1 MLNEIK
7 LVGYIGEG
15 ASSSQVVK
23 AQLARMD
30 QTQPLYVHID
40 SDGGS
45 VTEGF
50 RMHDS
55 FAAYPG
61 PKKAIIEPTAFSIA
75 SYIATA
81 FDEVEIVENGYVMIH
96 RPMLDIE
103 SANADEL
110 QANSEMVAKMDATLV
125 AAYARKTG
133 MSAELVKEL
142 MAKETYLNAEE
153 AVKYGFASSIVK
165 RAVPK
170 MNLSNKVPHFVYAA
184 LTPPVSSEEITMSQ
198 TPVAATIEEIEA
210 AFPKLKAATVLAC
223 IKKKMPIASVAQAA
237 VEEMMAENAAL
248 QEKCTA
254 MEEELTAL
262 KSAEVPAEETP
273 AEEEPE
279 ATAVAKPGVKAV
291 ARVSSGATAKSARE
305 QWESAVN
312 AEVQAGKPRA
322 KALVAANKK
331 HPGLRE
337 RFLAEVNS

>member
-1 MLNEIK
+1 
-7 LVGYIGEG
+7 
-15 ASSSQVVK
+15 
-23 AQLARMD
+23 
-30 QTQPLYVHID
+30 
-40 SDGGS
+40 
-45 VTEGF
+45 
-50 RMHDS
+50 
-55 FAAYPG
+55 
-61 PKKAIIEPTAFSIA
+61 
-75 SYIATA
+75 
-81 FDEVEIVENGYVMIH
+81 
-96 RPMLDIE
+96 
-103 SANADEL
+103 
-110 QANSEMVAKMDATLV
+110 
-125 AAYARKTG
+125 
-133 MSAELVKEL
+133 
-142 MAKETYLNAEE
+142 
-153 AVKYGFASSIVK
+153 
-165 RAVPK
+165 
-170 MNLSNKVPHFVYAA
+170 
-184 LTPPVSSEEITMSQ
+184 MSQ

-262 KSAEVPAEETP
+262 KAAEVVPAEEVPAEE
-273 AEEEPE
+273 ECE
-279 ATAVAKPGVKAV
+279 AKAVAKPGVKAV